1 MGSCA
6 ISLTFKYRIREF
18 KWVIINLFNVAIIV
32 IVLQAKGI
40 FALFL
45 NTLKAESYNISL
57 QTLY

>member
-1 MGSCA
+1 MQLAWLLNTYTS
-6 ISLTFKYRIREF
+6 EF